1 LPCRKWCGG
10 WLRNFFEARQESLQ
24 KTKVDGPNGEAFFS
38 DWRKSK
44 REHYQLSI
52 AINGSDEIVIF
63 IKLINNS

>member
-38 DWRKSK
+38 DWRKSE